1 VKIAVYDRF
10 WPTAGGGEKFA
21 AGIAAVLADDHDVD
35 LLGHDDVDLADLGE
49 RLQLDLDAVDLRRV
63 PLEPGEVEAASE
75 DYDLLINA
83 SFTSIDRSA
92 AGAGIYV
99 VHFPQQPLVVP
110 SLAEAV
116 ARRIG
121 PWVTVPGVRIEA
133 RAGWHPEEHIGRH
146 RVRWTNGSAELRVHV
161 PPGTTIPLT
170 LAVARVQP
178 REIPAIALTVTVD
191 GATVLQT
198 EVRRTESRADRLIA
212 NVRFEVTGPADG
224 APVEVRIES
233 DSFHPA
239 DVLGGDDDRVLGVA
253 VAGVVAGDP
262 VRGWVARRFPWV
274 ARRPGPPEWLRSYD
288 LVVSN
293 SEYTRL
299 FVQRWWE
306 VDDGLLN
313 PPVTVQPRGEK
324 APIILSVGRFFDAE
338 GGHSKKQLEMV
349 RAFRSLL
356 DRGLDGWELHLVGG
370 CGPADRVYLERV
382 RHAAAGLPVVLHVD
396 APGAELRDLY
406 SRASIYWHATG
417 LGEDPVRHPDRFEHF
432 GITTVEAMSAGAVP
446 VVIGHA
452 GQLEVVDH
460 GVNGFHWYTLDEL
473 IAHTRQVIGDDAL
486 RARLSDAAAQKA
498 QHYAMPAFA
507 ERVHHFV
514 DEALRVRRA
523 ASHRKAEDV
532 AS

>member
-1 VKIAVYDRF
+1 
-10 WPTAGGGEKFA
+10 
-21 AGIAAVLADDHDVD
+21 
-35 LLGHDDVDLADLGE
+35 
-49 RLQLDLDAVDLRRV
+49 
-63 PLEPGEVEAASE
+63 
-75 DYDLLINA
+75 
-83 SFTSIDRSA
+83 
-92 AGAGIYV
+92 
-99 VHFPQQPLVVP
+99 
-110 SLAEAV
+110 
-116 ARRIG
+116 
-121 PWVTVPGVRIEA
+121 
-133 RAGWHPEEHIGRH
+133 
-146 RVRWTNGSAELRVHV
+146 
-161 PPGTTIPLT
+161 
-170 LAVARVQP
+170 
-178 REIPAIALTVTVD
+178 
-191 GATVLQT
+191 
-198 EVRRTESRADRLIA
+198 
-212 NVRFEVTGPADG
+212 
-224 APVEVRIES
+224 
-233 DSFHPA
+233 
-239 DVLGGDDDRVLGVA
+239 
-253 VAGVVAGDP
+253 VAGVGDEIGAHPFDPHKFGLVGDEHEREAGPAQPVAIRPPRAERHDVGDADP
-262 VRGWVARRFPWV
+262 LHRGAFQKPHLLGR
-274 ARRPGPPEWLRSYD
+274 AAGTDALGPPEWLRSYD

-313 PPVTVQPRGEK
+313 PPVTVQPRGDK

-356 DRGLDGWELHLVGG
+356 DRGLEGWELHLVGG

-446 VVIGHA
+446 IVIGHA

-473 IAHTRQVIGDDAL
+473 TAHTRRVIDDDAL
-486 RARLSDAAAQKA
+486 RARLGDAAADKA
-498 QHYAMPAFA
+498 QHYAMPAFS
-507 ERVHHFV
+507 ELVHHFV

-523 ASHRKAEDV
+523 ASQRKAEDV